1 GRGWAQA
8 TRPAGRRWS
17 PSSSSRAASSGDDG
31 AAARRR
37 RAARRAR
44 HAGGSA
50 GVRRRRFA
58 ARGRRAGCGGV
69 RAGRRAGRARRPL
82 AGVRDRGGRA
92 RRVHGRRMCGR
103 DAAGAPGLAGAAGA
117 ARPSR
122 PTGSDRPR
130 DGADRRRADLLA
142 LGPTLRRPLQPGADA
157 RVLAPRK
164 GARLGRGVLPP
175 RSLRGRARRR
185 GRRVAR
191 ARRRARR
198 RPRAVRRHRA
208 RPRRRGGRVRGRAR
222 DDVRPHGGGAGRLEP
237 ARPRPVDGP
246 LRGGARR
253 PLHRA
258 RGAAVG
264 DEPEPGPHRGV
275 GRVGGRLA
283 GALGVP
289 DGAPA
294 RDAAGS
300 RGLCPGGRRRGRPL
314 RQAPARR
321 RRALHLPLRLRFRPG
336 GAALHG
342 PRPGGGVTV
351 LVERPPASSLVRGP
365 SAALAGTFFLNGLVL
380 ASWVA
385 HIPAV
390 KAAHGLGDG
399 PLGLVLLAMAAGA
412 VAALPVAAGLV
423 ARWGSRAVTAGALG
437 VLALALPAPL
447 LAPAPGL
454 VAAGLALLG
463 AASATLDVG
472 MNAQAVALE
481 AALGRPILSR
491 CHGLFS
497 LGGLAGA
504 ALASG
509 AMGLGVPDRAH
520 VAGVALACLALIP
533 GVQRSL
539 LAAGP

>member
-1 GRGWAQA
+1 
-8 TRPAGRRWS
+8 
-17 PSSSSRAASSGDDG
+17 
-31 AAARRR
+31 
-37 RAARRAR
+37 
-44 HAGGSA
+44 
-50 GVRRRRFA
+50 
-58 ARGRRAGCGGV
+58 
-69 RAGRRAGRARRPL
+69 
-82 AGVRDRGGRA
+82 
-92 RRVHGRRMCGR
+92 M
-103 DAAGAPGLAGAAGA
+103 
-117 ARPSR
+117 
-122 PTGSDRPR
+122 
-130 DGADRRRADLLA
+130 
-142 LGPTLRRPLQPGADA
+142 
-157 RVLAPRK
+157 
-164 GARLGRGVLPP
+164 
-175 RSLRGRARRR
+175 
-185 GRRVAR
+185 
-191 ARRRARR
+191 
-198 RPRAVRRHRA
+198 
-208 RPRRRGGRVRGRAR
+208 
-222 DDVRPHGGGAGRLEP
+222 
-237 ARPRPVDGP
+237 
-246 LRGGARR
+246 
-253 PLHRA
+253 
-258 RGAAVG
+258 
-264 DEPEPGPHRGV
+264 
-275 GRVGGRLA
+275 
-283 GALGVP
+283 
-289 DGAPA
+289 
-294 RDAAGS
+294 
-300 RGLCPGGRRRGRPL
+300 
-314 RQAPARR
+314 
-321 RRALHLPLRLRFRPG
+321 
-336 GAALHG
+336 
-342 PRPGGGVTV
+342 TV

-539 LAAGP
+539 LAAGPTPGPRPPIFAVPPRRLVGLGLLTFCALLAEGAIGDWSAVYLHDTLGAAPAASAAGFAAFSLAMAAGRLGGDHVLARLGARRLLRGASAVAAVGLAAALGVGDPGLAIVGLGLVGLGLANAVPVLFGAAGRVGGIPPGTALAAVATTGYGGFLAGPPLIGALADAAGLSVALGVVVAALALLAAGAPALPCEAGRGRP